1 MSSGEFMLVGVDER
15 GAPIFSEVGGDT
27 DRLVRVGDVVSL
39 SHRRREPSLAAATSA
54 DRLQLS
60 RLADRVY
67 GGDEDEAVP
76 ATVRDAK
83 RRAKTYAAQQD
94 AARRARN
101 G

>member
-1 MSSGEFMLVGVDER
+1 MLVGVDER

-39 SHRRREPSLAAATSA
+39 SRRRRETNLATTQSAARIELQRLG
-54 DRLQLS
+54 DRLF
-60 RLADRVY
+60 
-67 GGDEDEAVP
+67 GGDEDESVP